1 MSGETEIKLL
11 METAL
16 ESLREM
22 IDVNTIIG
30 EMVETK
36 GGAAIIPVSRVSCG
50 YVAGGGEYGRQ
61 SAEGLP
67 FAGGSG
73 AGVCLKPIGFLVV
86 NGQDIRLISADCHHP
101 LDKMMDFLPL
111 FFENVQKLLEQ
122 WQKDKQQENSNANTN
137 TQQMNSVFSS

>member
-1 MSGETEIKLL
+1 MAGEREIKSL

-36 GGAAIIPVSRVSCG
+36 GGTAIIPVSRVSCG
-50 YVAGGGEYGRQ
+50 YVAGGGEYGHN
-61 SAEGLP
+61 SGDALP

-73 AGVCLKPIGFLVV
+73 AGVSLKPIGFLIV
-86 NGQDIRLISADCHHP
+86 NGQDIRLISADCQNP
-101 LDKMMDFLPL
+101 FDKIMDSLPL
-111 FFENVQKLLEQ
+111 FFENMQKIIED
-122 WQKDKQQENSNANTN
+122 WGREKQNKKQGNSSCGD
-137 TQQMNSVFSS
+137 SVFIK